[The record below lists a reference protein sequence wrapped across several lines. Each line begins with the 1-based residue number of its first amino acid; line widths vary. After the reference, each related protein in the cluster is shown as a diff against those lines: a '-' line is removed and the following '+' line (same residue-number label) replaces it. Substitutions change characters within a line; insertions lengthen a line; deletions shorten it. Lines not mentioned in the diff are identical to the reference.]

1 MAETQEWAPFSQP
14 EIGETLRW
22 KEPLWAAPNKPRG
35 KPDKIGEQEIIA
47 QVTGVEDV
55 LEFTVISVKKLDKGV
70 APLKVKEADII
81 RRKKTSLDKG
91 DCHKLLG

>member
-1 MAETQEWAPFSQP
+1 MAETQEWAPSSQP

-55 LEFTVISVKKLDKGV
+55 LEFTVISVKKLDKGA